1 MEEAAGFLELLGP
14 GAQAHLSWSP
24 AGVCAPLL
32 ISTPAAQASRRVC
45 LERAVGGLGPH
56 SS

>member
-45 LERAVGGLGPH
+45 LERAV
-56 SS
+56 